1 MDQSTSGKPI
11 KLRKKGLGI
20 VRQDQPYPS
29 VKQYANKRDLEE
41 FENRIKA
48 YIQQLEQH
56 PAPSSPSDEQQHAPK

>member
-1 MDQSTSGKPI
+1 MDKSASGKPI

-29 VKQYANKRDLEE
+29 VKQYASKRDLED

-48 YIQQLEQH
+48 YIQELEQMKDDSE
-56 PAPSSPSDEQQHAPK
+56 PTPK